1 MRFIHFL
8 ISFVLVFACIHSPLL
23 AQAKGGGS
31 SKDGFKI
38 KGGLWGIG
46 GSFKSELQDKHFLDN
61 ALRDGIIDLD
71 WNEKKN
77 FYLLNPLG
85 LEYSMKA
92 GSGSLVFG
100 LDFYGFFF
108 LQNIMGFN
116 PKYDFNSISNGSF
129 GMTDNDLK
137 YRNMDLSIGY
147 RLTYQQFS
155 FTPKYFLRNFN
166 HKYKEDS
173 MYFGLGGR
181 SIGIGNYSQDASTWT
196 GFLGLDFLFDITKES
211 AIFFDFAIGSP
222 ILGQWYSS
230 GMFNE
235 TFFGV
240 AGNSGFAS
248 IHSGK
253 LAQEITGSRIQLGY
267 QHSFGNNLSL
277 RVGYH
282 TEKVDTKYSKYG
294 GIPIVIGGNGA
305 DIDVLEL
312 ILDKAFVYSG
322 VDSTELKSLYIS
334 LQYAF

>member
-1 MRFIHFL
+1 MRLIHFFVSL
-8 ISFVLVFACIHSPLL
+8 VLVFVFMHSPLL
-23 AQAKGGGS
+23 AQAKGGS
-31 SKDGFKI
+31 SAKNGFKI
-38 KGGLWGIG
+38 KGGLWGIA

-61 ALRDGIIDLD
+61 ALMGGVIDLD

-85 LEYSMKA
+85 LEYSMAA
-92 GSGSLVFG
+92 GPGSLVFG

-108 LQNIMGFN
+108 LQNVMGFN
-116 PKYDFNSISNGSF
+116 PKYDFVSISNGSF
-129 GMTDNDLK
+129 GTTNNDLK
-137 YRNMDLSIGY
+137 YRNMDLSVGY
-147 RLTYQQFS
+147 RITYQQFS

-181 SIGIGNYSQDASTWT
+181 SIGIGSYSQDASTWS
-196 GFLGLDFLFDITKES
+196 GFLGLDFLFEITPQS
-211 AIFFDFAIGSP
+211 AVFFDFAIGSP

-230 GMFNE
+230 GTHSE
-235 TFFGV
+235 TVFGV

-248 IHSGK
+248 IHSGE
-253 LAQEITGSRIQLGY
+253 LAQEISGSRIQLGY
-267 QHSFGNNLSL
+267 QHSFGTGLSL

-282 TEKVDTKYSKYG
+282 TEKIDTKYSKYG
-294 GIPIVIGGNGA
+294 GIPIVVGENYAG
-305 DIDVLEL
+305 IDVLEL

-322 VDSTELKSLYIS
+322 SDSTELKSLYLS